1 MKLRSTISLFLC
13 AALVAAFVGCGA
25 SDASASKPD
34 AGPAAA
40 FDPIANNGKEIVM
53 AIRSANSDRV
63 ASMRGE
69 VWPNKGKW
77 QDSNAYFAKL
87 MGDGG
92 RSPILERIPFRVF
105 ADGGVTIAT
114 DAEELKRKG
123 NVWTMLAGIGRCPDS
138 RTPFL
143 WTRNL
148 RLTQADLEAYARN
161 PDAERS
167 LAARLDPL
175 VEPFGTDCVVMITK
189 GGAVFEIKAPKLTT
203 KAFFG
208 GVELDP
214 SAVEIVEALPD

>member
-13 AALVAAFVGCGA
+13 AALAAAFVGCGA

-53 AIRSANSDRV
+53 AIGSANNDRV
-63 ASMRGE
+63 ATMRGE

-87 MGDGG
+87 MGAGG
-92 RSPILERIPFRVF
+92 RGPVVERIHFRCF
-105 ADGGVTIAT
+105 SDGGVTIAT

-167 LAARLDPL
+167 LAARLDPS
-175 VEPFGTDCVVMITK
+175 TDCVVMITK